1 MRVISTSQLISNFL
15 LFQAG
20 WLACVLSAAWNA
32 PMYGALFAFGIVA
45 WHISRARDPGGELRL
60 ILLVTLIGLLWDSLL
75 VWQGLLVFSAGMLL
89 PFIAPYWI
97 ILMWSMF
104 ATTLNVSLR
113 WLRMR
118 YAWAAI
124 FGALGGPLAYY
135 AGHKMGAVEFPS
147 ETSSLIALAV
157 GWALIMPAILRLSQQ
172 HDGFALVTR
181 VEQQT

>member
-1 MRVISTSQLISNFL
+1 MRTISATQLIANFV
-15 LFQAG
+15 LFQVG
-20 WLACVLSAAWNA
+20 WLACVLSAAWNE
-32 PMYGALFAFGIVA
+32 PVFGALFAFAIVS
-45 WHISRARDPGGELRL
+45 WHISRARDRGGELRL

-75 VWQGLLVFSAGMLL
+75 VWQGLLVFSSGMLL

-118 YAWAAI
+118 YVLAAL

-135 AGHKMGAVEFPS
+135 AGQKLGAVEFPS
-147 ETSSLIALAV
+147 ETSSLVALAV

-172 HDGFALVTR
+172 HDGFAIVATAK
-181 VEQQT
+181 